1 MYTINELETFIAIVE
16 NKGVVSAAS
25 ALNISPATVSH
36 RLSKLERILGTV
48 LIYRDSRN
56 VRPSAEGEEFY
67 QRVGDILAALHD
79 AEFAIGARDSAI
91 SGRLRVTLPP
101 WIFSIFILP
110 KLVQFEQQY
119 PDIVLDFL
127 VTDQF
132 VNVVD
137 DAQDVAIRVGTLA
150 SSGLLARKIVNN
162 KRILCASPHYL
173 KQHPP
178 ITDIESLSTHR
189 FVALPWQKQLKLLQ
203 NDGNVFSFNSN
214 TRFTISNSDNMTQAL
229 RAGHGIGIKSE
240 IAIKQC
246 IASGELVEVLPNVLA
261 SPEAPV
267 WFLRPQNSLATRK
280 AEAFYD
286 FVKQAFSHC

>member
-91 SGRLRVTLPP
+91 GGRLRVTLPP

-110 KLVQFEQQY
+110 KLAQFEQQY

-229 RAGHGIGIKSE
+229 HAGHGIGIKSE

>member
-79 AEFAIGARDSAI
+79 AEFAIGARDNAI

-110 KLVQFEQQY
+110 RLAQFEQQY
-119 PDIVLDFL
+119 PDVVLDFL

-173 KQHPP
+173 RQHPP
-178 ITDIESLSTHR
+178 IADIETLCQHR

-203 NDGNVFSFNSN
+203 DDGNVFSFTSN

-240 IAIKQC
+240 IAIKPFM
-246 IASGELVEVLPNVLA
+246 ANGELVEVLPNVLA

-280 AEAFYD
+280 AEAFFD
-286 FVKQAFSHC
+286 FVKQAFNHC

>member
-48 LIYRDSRN
+48 LVYRDSRN

-110 KLVQFEQQY
+110 KLAQFEQQY

>member
-110 KLVQFEQQY
+110 KLAQFEQQY

-246 IASGELVEVLPNVLA
+246 IASGELVEVLPNLLA

>member
-110 KLVQFEQQY
+110 KLAQFEQQY

-162 KRILCASPHYL
+162 KRILCASPYYL

>member
-91 SGRLRVTLPP
+91 GGRLRVTLPP

-110 KLVQFEQQY
+110 KLAQFEQQY

-203 NDGNVFSFNSN
+203 NDGNVFSFNSI

>member
-91 SGRLRVTLPP
+91 SGRLRVTLPLGF
-101 WIFSIFILP
+101 FSIFILP
-110 KLVQFEQQY
+110 KLAQFEQQY

-246 IASGELVEVLPNVLA
+246 IASGELVEVLPNLLA

-280 AEAFYD
+280 SEAFYD

>member
-91 SGRLRVTLPP
+91 GGRLRVTLPP

-110 KLVQFEQQY
+110 KLAQFEQQY

-280 AEAFYD
+280 SEAFYD

>member
-110 KLVQFEQQY
+110 KLAQFEQQY

-162 KRILCASPHYL
+162 KRILCASPLYL

>member
-110 KLVQFEQQY
+110 KLAQFEQQY

>member
-110 KLVQFEQQY
+110 KLAQFEQQY

-246 IASGELVEVLPNVLA
+246 IASGELVEVLPNLLA

-280 AEAFYD
+280 SEAFYD

>member
-91 SGRLRVTLPP
+91 GGRLRVTLPP

-110 KLVQFEQQY
+110 KLAQFEQQY

>member
-1 MYTINELETFIAIVE
+1 M
-16 NKGVVSAAS
+16 
-25 ALNISPATVSH
+25 
-36 RLSKLERILGTV
+36 
-48 LIYRDSRN
+48 
-56 VRPSAEGEEFY
+56 
-67 QRVGDILAALHD
+67 
-79 AEFAIGARDSAI
+79 
-91 SGRLRVTLPP
+91 
-101 WIFSIFILP
+101 
-110 KLVQFEQQY
+110 
-119 PDIVLDFL
+119 LDFL